1 MVSHFLVRAD
11 TAMTTAKTRRPATAA
26 GPPRGVRQTKSGIAH
41 EPIPIL
47 IRLPELQA
55 EPEPRADNEAV
66 TAEAGPRAAIPLLP
80 TPMVPGP
87 RPASIAESPRPNAG
101 AARGET
107 ASDAAMPPPNRRRL
121 SWSRLRPPRW
131 AVRGG
136 TALALLAVLV
146 FAYSAIVGP
155 SRKSNSAV
163 AEGEM
168 TSDEILPPSGLPA
181 VGLPAPP
188 APAAQETAAIS
199 PTSGDA
205 AQGVAQEEKQPAAKP
220 ANEAGGNGGK
230 AEPPSENTAKS
241 TAPSTDPTST
251 SSPQEESVPQDP
263 TRPAAAAGR
272 LNLGGQA
279 NAPAPTA
286 ADTPLPLTSGS
297 PQRDTDAGVD
307 AHNYPMTDPATFQ
320 YPPDYHLR
328 LQGQARGPESLNAW
342 PVPHGA
348 GQSDREPITARLQPR
363 IEPPPVR

>member
-1 MVSHFLVRAD
+1 
-11 TAMTTAKTRRPATAA
+11 MTTAKTRRPATAA
-26 GPPRGVRQTKSGIAH
+26 GPPRGVRQTKSGTAH

-66 TAEAGPRAAIPLLP
+66 TAEAGPRATIPLLP
-80 TPMVPGP
+80 TPMDPGP
-87 RPASIAESPRPNAG
+87 RPASSAESPRPNAG
-101 AARGET
+101 AARGEI
-107 ASDAAMPPPNRRRL
+107 ASDAAMPPPHRRRL

-146 FAYSAIVGP
+146 IAYSAIVGP
-155 SRKSNSAV
+155 SPKSNSAV

-188 APAAQETAAIS
+188 APAAQETAAIP

-205 AQGVAQEEKQPAAKP
+205 AQDVAKEERQPTAKP
-220 ANEAGGNGGK
+220 ANEAGGNGGQ
-230 AEPPSENTAKS
+230 AEPPSADAAKAA
-241 TAPSTDPTST
+241 APSADQTAT
-251 SSPQEESVPQDP
+251 SSPQEEPVPQDP
-263 TRPAAAAGR
+263 TGPAAAAGG

-279 NAPAPTA
+279 NVPAPAA
-286 ADTPLPLTSGS
+286 ADTPLPLTSGT
-297 PQRDTDAGVD
+297 PQHDTGAGVD
-307 AHNYPMTDPATFQ
+307 AHHYPVTDPATFQ

-328 LQGQARGPESLNAW
+328 LPGQARGSESLNAW
-342 PVPHGA
+342 PAPSGA
-348 GQSDREPITARLQPR
+348 GQADREPITARLQPR